1 MKKLII
7 TLLLISFKIFPQ
19 INFPSYYNQN
29 DMSLAPAGAFKFGL
43 YGWDNP
49 ALLSYLHQPDFYF
62 TWNNRVG
69 DWNDFNNW
77 GIFAA
82 VPNFG
87 FTMYNQSLD
96 KYHITD
102 FKLSAGVGN
111 NSFSAGFGYG
121 WSTGN
126 VTYFNRADVFSFGL
140 IARPNKYVSLG
151 FVGNL
156 PTNGEREGIIDIA
169 LRPFGNQFITLFGDY
184 VLSRD
189 MEQEET
195 NYSFGAVIEPI
206 DGFRIAGRYFENK
219 SINIGAELSF
229 GNFGVSSVSH
239 LNKDGKQIYN
249 TYGIRLGAYDRNIFR
264 QLSGNNKVAE
274 INLTGGLRYQTF
286 RFWDNSN
293 SLIDLI
299 DKIETAKNDKS
310 VSAFAVNM
318 SSAQINREMLWELRE
333 KLKEFKS
340 VGKRVYVYIDRAGMD
355 EYHFASVA
363 DKIILDPMGTITLN
377 GYILGRTFL
386 KGSLEKLGI
395 GFHELRYFKYKSAAE
410 TFSRDK
416 FSEADKEQRQRL
428 VDEYYDVAQQ
438 DICEG
443 RNFAPDKF
451 DNLVDSLIAYL
462 PDEAVK
468 LGLVDT
474 LGRWSDISKIIESF
488 EGKSKSLINPASLEK
503 YNLPSDNYWS
513 EKPKIA
519 VIYAIGGTSMD
530 DGIKARS
537 LVKQVESAFADK
549 DVKAVVLR
557 VDSPG
562 GDALAAD
569 LIADVLRK
577 NKGTKP
583 IIVSQGFVAASG
595 GYWLSMYADTIV
607 AAPTT
612 ITGSIGVI
620 GSFFYNKNLK
630 EDLGIST
637 DFVKRGKFAD
647 LGFGFTLPIIPIS
660 LPDRDFTEE
669 ESQMVESRIK
679 ILYKD
684 FVSKVATSRKKSF
697 DDIENIAQ
705 GRVWSGRDA
714 LKIGLVDVLGG
725 LDKAIEIARVKSG
738 LQKEE
743 FEVKEYPQ
751 RPFIDIT
758 QFFPDLITIKFESKS
773 AFIEDLKLRVE
784 FNGQPMLMLP
794 IDEIDLLDGWKY

>member
-1 MKKLII
+1 MKKLMI

-19 INFPSYYNQN
+19 INFPSYYIQN
-29 DMSLAPAGAFKFGL
+29 DMSFAPSGAYKFGL

-274 INLTGGLRYQTF
+274 INLTGGIRYQTF
-286 RFWDNSN
+286 RLWDSSN

-310 VSAFAVNM
+310 VSAIAVNM
-318 SSAQINREMLWELRE
+318 SGAQINREMLWELRE

-630 EDLGIST
+630 ESLGIST

-684 FVSKVATSRKKSF
+684 FVSKVATGRKKSF

-705 GRVWSGRDA
+705 GRVWSGRDG
-714 LKIGLVDVLGG
+714 LKNGLVDIIGG
-725 LDKAIEIARVKSG
+725 LDDAIEIARVKSG

-758 QFFPDLITIKFESKS
+758 QFFPDLIPIKFESKS
-773 AFIEDLKLRVE
+773 AFIEDLKLRME

>member
-1 MKKLII
+1 MRK
-7 TLLLISFKIFPQ
+7 LLLMVFISSISIFPQ
-19 INFPSYYNQN
+19 INFPSYYVQN
-29 DMSLAPAGAFKFGL
+29 DMSLAPAGALKFGL

-49 ALLSYLHQPDFYF
+49 ALLSVLHQPDFYF

-87 FTMYNQSLD
+87 FTMYNHSLD

-102 FKLSAGVGN
+102 FKLSAGIGN

-126 VTYFNRADVFSFGL
+126 VIYFNRADVFTFGL

-156 PTNGEREGIIDIA
+156 PTNGEREGIIDLA
-169 LRPFGNQFITLFGDY
+169 LRPFGNQLVTLFGDY

-189 MEQEET
+189 MEPEET
-195 NYSFGAVIEPI
+195 NYSFGVVIEPI
-206 DGFRIAGRYFENK
+206 DGFRIVGRYFENK

-229 GNFGVSSVSH
+229 GNFGISSVSH
-239 LNKDGKQIYN
+239 LDKDGKQIYN
-249 TYGIRLGAYDRNIFR
+249 TYGIRLGAYDRNIFSG
-264 QLSGNNKVAE
+264 LGGNNKVAE
-274 INLTGGLRYQTF
+274 INLTGGLKYQTF
-286 RFWDNSN
+286 RFLDNSN

-299 DKIETAKNDKS
+299 DKIETSKNDKS
-310 VSAFAVNM
+310 VSAIAVNL
-318 SSAQINREMLWELRE
+318 SGAQINREMLWELRE
-333 KLKEFKS
+333 KLKEFKAT
-340 VGKRVYVYIDRAGMD
+340 GKRVYIYIDRAGMD

-363 DKIILDPMGTITLN
+363 DKIILDPMGGISLN
-377 GYILGRTFL
+377 GYLLGRTFL

-410 TFSRDK
+410 TYSRDK
-416 FSEADKEQRQRL
+416 FSDADREQRQRL
-428 VDEYYDVAQQ
+428 VDEYYDIAKK
-438 DICEG
+438 DICTG
-443 RNFAPDKF
+443 RNFSPEKF

-462 PDEAVK
+462 PDEAIK
-468 LGLVDT
+468 LKLVDT
-474 LGRWSDISKIIESF
+474 LARWSDISKVIESY
-488 EGKSKSLINPASLEK
+488 EGKTKSLTSPTSLEK

-537 LVKQVESAFADK
+537 LVKQVESAFTDK

-647 LGFGFTLPIIPIS
+647 LGFGFTLPVIPVS

-669 ESQMVESRIK
+669 EAQMVESRIK
-679 ILYKD
+679 ILYRD
-684 FVSKVATSRKKSF
+684 FVSKVASGRKKTF

-705 GRVWSGRDA
+705 GRVWSGRDG
-714 LKIGLVDVLGG
+714 LQNGLVDVLGG
-725 LDKAIEIARVKSG
+725 LDKAIEIARIKSG
-738 LQKEE
+738 LNKEE
-743 FEVKEYPQ
+743 FEIREYPSK
-751 RPFIDIT
+751 PFIDFS
-758 QFFPDLITIKFESKS
+758 QFFPDLLPIKVEANSPVM
-773 AFIEDLKLRVE
+773 EDLKLRLE
-784 FNGQPMLMLP
+784 FNGQPMLMIP
-794 IDEIDLLDGWKY
+794 IDYLDLMNNWRY

>member
-310 VSAFAVNM
+310 VSAIAVNM
-318 SSAQINREMLWELRE
+318 SGAQINREMLWELRE

-451 DNLVDSLIAYL
+451 DNLVDSLIAYI